1 MIVRDRAN
9 TLTLLTTLRGSI
21 LQRVAPRLLAL
32 FLLSLGV
39 TLAHAIRPR
48 PDWPL
53 ATVPFTLLGLGLS
66 IFLGF
71 RNSACYDRWWEGRR
85 QWGMLIAESRA
96 LIREITALLPGD
108 AALARR
114 LGGRNVAFAHLL
126 RDHLRGISGAA
137 WEDWLAPAERD
148 WLAGQRNRPDAALRL
163 LSAELAGLVAAGR
176 LSDMLY
182 RILAERIA
190 AMTGIQAACER
201 LRSTP
206 TPFTYSLLLHRTAWL
221 FCIFLPF
228 GFVQTLGLATPVVTV
243 ILGYAFFGLDALGD
257 ELEEPFAISQN
268 ALPLNA
274 FARTIEI
281 AVLEALGA
289 DELPPPLLPVDHV
302 LS

>member
-1 MIVRDRAN
+1 MIVHDRAN

-32 FLLSLGV
+32 FLLALAV
-39 TLAHAIRPR
+39 TIAHAIHPL

-85 QWGMLIAESRA
+85 QWGTLIAESRA
-96 LIREITALLPGD
+96 LIREITALLPDD
-108 AALARR
+108 AALTQR
-114 LGGRNVAFAHLL
+114 LGGRIAAFAHLL
-126 RDHLRGISGAA
+126 RDHLRGAAGAD
-137 WEDWLAPAERD
+137 WQDWLAPAERA

-201 LRSTP
+201 LRTTP

-228 GFVQTLGLATPVVTV
+228 GFVQTLGLATPIVTV

-289 DELPPPLLPVDHV
+289 DELPPPLLPVNHV